1 LPFRVELARSA
12 ADVERLAAAW
22 DRVEWEREEA
32 ERDYF
37 LTRLDARPGVTGLF
51 GILVLDGEEPVA
63 ALAARREDRRLPTAF
78 GYRVVYAPRVRLLQI
93 VDGGVVVQQPAAL
106 EPRLRALRAEL
117 ARGETD
123 AVAVPVLPVDSP
135 LFAALEGLGGPLEQ
149 QRFLTT
155 YTRRRL
161 VLPESFEA
169 FLASRTQKVR
179 RGIRYDSKKLLD
191 ALGDELAVE
200 ILREPESFERLV
212 SEVDGIAVSTYQR
225 ALGAGFAD
233 TPEQR
238 SIIRI
243 GLEKGYVRAYLLYHR
258 GTPIAYWVGSVY
270 RGTMFLRATGFD
282 HAYARNRVGVYLL
295 MRVIDDLCADPAV
308 GVLDFGPGDAEYK
321 RLFTNDGVVERNLV
335 VFAPTFRARRINA
348 ARTVILGSARLGR
361 RVANATKL
369 TDRVKARW
377 KSRLRTTG

>member
-1 LPFRVELARSA
+1 VELARSP

-22 DRVEWEREEA
+22 DRVEWGREEA

-51 GILVLDGEEPVA
+51 GILVLNGDEPVA

-78 GYRVVYAPRVRLLQI
+78 GYRVVYAPRVRLLQV
-93 VDGGVVVQQPAAL
+93 VDGGVVVQHPAAL
-106 EPRLRALRAEL
+106 EPLVGALRTEL
-117 ARGETD
+117 ARIGTD

-135 LFAALEGLGGPLEQ
+135 LFAALERLGGPLEQ

-179 RGIRYDSKKLLD
+179 RGIRYDSKKLVD

-200 ILREPESFERLV
+200 IMREPESFERLV
-212 SEVDGIAVSTYQR
+212 AEVDGIAVSTYQR

-238 SIIRI
+238 GIIRI

-308 GVLDFGPGDAEYK
+308 DVLDFGPGDAEYK

-348 ARTVILGSARLGR
+348 TRTAILGSARLVR
-361 RVANATKL
+361 RVVDATRL
-369 TDRVKARW
+369 TARVRSRW
-377 KSRLRTTG
+377 KSRLRSAG